1 MVLLYNLLLRL
12 YYVLVLVASISNS
25 KAKKWIQGRRGLL
38 SKMAKDIS
46 SEDEIVWF
54 HCASLGEFE
63 QGRPVIEAMKQ
74 QDPSIK
80 VLLTFFSPSGYEVRK
95 NYEGAD
101 YIYYLP
107 LDTYFNAVKF
117 VRIAHPKV
125 AIFVKYEFWFHYI
138 QALKKQEVPTYVISA
153 IFRPDQVFFKWY
165 GGLFR
170 LMLRSYRHLFVQ
182 NQQSEDLLK
191 TIGISNVTICGDTR
205 FDRVA
210 QIAKNAKQLP
220 LVEALVGQQP
230 CIIAGS
236 TWPEDETLLASYIKQ
251 HPELRMVVAPH
262 EIGKGHVQEI
272 MGKLSGVK
280 VARYTQTNIEEAAKA
295 QVLVVDTIGI
305 LSSIYRYGQV
315 AYIGGGF
322 GVGIHNTLE
331 AATWGMPVVF
341 GPNYH
346 KFQEAKDL
354 ISAGA
359 SFSIS
364 NETELSKVFDNLLGD
379 SNALESAAGAA
390 KRYVAA
396 NIGATQSIISKV
408 EFKS

>member
-262 EIGKGHVQEI
+262 EIGEGHVQEI
-272 MGKLSGVK
+272 MGKLSGVR
-280 VARYTQTNIEEAAKA
+280 VARYTQTNIEEATKA

-379 SNALESAAGAA
+379 SNALERAAGAA

>member
-262 EIGKGHVQEI
+262 EIGEGHVQEI

-379 SNALESAAGAA
+379 SNALERAAGAA